1 MNSMQSFRLR
11 GCLPP
16 RSQWLLMPLLLS
28 VLMTLIVSAI
38 ATFKTLGPDGA
49 FLAHW
54 PPAWALSWV
63 VAFPT
68 LLVVPPL
75 VRRIVAFLVR
85 PA

>member
-1 MNSMQSFRLR
+1 MNHLQSFRLR

-16 RSQWLLMPLLLS
+16 RSQGLLMPLVLS

-38 ATFKTLGPDGA
+38 ATYKTLAPGAA
-49 FLAHW
+49 FLEHW

-68 LLVVPPL
+68 LLLVLPL
-75 VRRIVAFLVR
+75 VRRIVGFLVR